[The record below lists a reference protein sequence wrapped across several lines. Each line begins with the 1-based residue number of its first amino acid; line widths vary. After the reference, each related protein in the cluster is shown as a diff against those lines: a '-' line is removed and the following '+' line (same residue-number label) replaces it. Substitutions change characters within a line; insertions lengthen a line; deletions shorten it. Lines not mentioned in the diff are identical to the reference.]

1 MHLSKMFGVSFYGSI
16 IFSERDFEQ
25 RRFCRLRE
33 EGVRIEIEGESLLRI
48 AEILCGHLWI
58 KQGSDFRVPQE
69 DQRPDPEN
77 GSQGN
82 GDADQGSPDNTPGEV
97 TRLQNRDAGQQ
108 ADDGISPETNLHE
121 RNRGLHDRA
130 KPGGDLFRR
139 LLLCG
144 PFNDLLHPLI
154 DRGDHRGHSQQ
165 QSQMQD
171 APEDQQ
177 LTGPLEPRLFLFVQK
192 NLKSLICRQIHN
204 GGIMVDRVVLSM
216 FVLPQKQKYFNRG
229 SPFPPVRSVSET
241 AVSCSGYRVRTTPS
255 R

>member
-1 MHLSKMFGVSFYGSI
+1 MHLSKMFRVSYYGSI
-16 IFSERDFEQ
+16 IFSESDFEQ

-33 EGVRIEIEGESLLRI
+33 QGVRIEIESLLRI
-48 AEILCGHLWI
+48 AEILCGRLWI
-58 KQGSDFRVPQE
+58 KQSSDFRVPQE
-69 DQRPDPEN
+69 DQRPDPEH

-82 GDADQGSPDNTPGEV
+82 GDADQGGPDNTPGEV

-108 ADDGISPETNLHE
+108 ADDGISPETELHE

-144 PFNDLLHPLI
+144 LFNDLLHPLI
-154 DRGDHRGHSQQ
+154 DRGDHWVDGQQ

-192 NLKSLICRQIHN
+192 NLMSLICRQIHN
-204 GGIMVDRVVLSM
+204 RRIMVGRVVLSM
-216 FVLPQKQKYFNRG
+216 FVLTQKQKYFNRG
-229 SPFPPVRSVSET
+229 SPFPAALPVPGT
-241 AVSCSGYRVRTTPS
+241 AVLCSGYRV
-255 R
+255 

>member
-1 MHLSKMFGVSFYGSI
+1 MHPFKMSRFRFYGSI

-25 RRFCRLRE
+25 RRFCRLRVQ
-33 EGVRIEIEGESLLRI
+33 GVRIEIEGESLLPI
-48 AEILCGHLWI
+48 AEILCGRLWI

-82 GDADQGSPDNTPGEV
+82 GDADQSGPDNTPGEV

-108 ADDGISPETNLHE
+108 ADDGISPETDLHE
-121 RNRGLHDRA
+121 RDRGLHDRA

-154 DRGDHRGHSQQ
+154 DGGDHGVDGQQ

-171 APEDQQ
+171 APENQQ

-192 NLKSLICRQIHN
+192 NLESLICRQIHN
-204 GGIMVDRVVLSM
+204 RGIMVGRIVLSM
-216 FVLPQKQKYFNRG
+216 FVRAQKQKYFNRG
-229 SPFPPVRSVSET
+229 SPFPAALPVPGT
-241 AVSCSGYRVRTTPS
+241 AVLCSGYRVRTMPS
-255 R
+255 H